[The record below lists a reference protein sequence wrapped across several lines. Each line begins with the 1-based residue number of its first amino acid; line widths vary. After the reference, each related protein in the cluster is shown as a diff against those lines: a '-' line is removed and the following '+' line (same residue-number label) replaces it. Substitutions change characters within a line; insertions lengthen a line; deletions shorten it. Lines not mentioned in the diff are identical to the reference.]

1 MDYKDQKSEDVYIKV
16 PTEILERL
24 DLKEETKAQIHVN
37 EQGVYI
43 NNRKK
48 NTEKTV
54 PLTSITIASLLTLGV
69 CLLVF
74 RDFSQ
79 IPLIGQRSIASMV
92 ILVGVITGMINFTY
106 YFIKDNKS
114 NNSSLKLYWRN
125 LPVVLLSYLVIIVVA
140 QLLFFKVMGQLFMG
154 ASFDI
159 YTSSC
164 MAAVMTGIVNYVMIY
179 SAKSITPTSLIR
191 SLVFVIL
198 GGVFIAMVTN
208 RDQQWWL
215 YNFSFLGTPEATNS
229 WQFNL
234 TLILSSLLMVALID
248 YIFVFLYNIE
258 GKTKRLITLKVLLL
272 LTAICLGGVGFFPY
286 NDSLFYQSMH
296 NRVAGYLVYLF
307 IILIIS
313 IRWLLPNVS
322 KHFLRISYSI
332 GAMLGIICVLFLGV
346 HYLSLTA
353 FELFA
358 FVLAFSWLLLLLQHI
373 IDIVNTANEVYTVEI
388 IRQPITEKVES
399 NN

>member
-1 MDYKDQKSEDVYIKV
+1 MDYKDQKHEDVYIKV

-24 DLKEETKAQIHVN
+24 DLKEETKAQIRVN
-37 EQGVYI
+37 EHGVYI

-54 PLTSITIASLLTLGV
+54 PLTSITIAGLLTLGV
-69 CLLVF
+69 CLFIF

-79 IPLIGQRSIASMV
+79 IPLIGQQSIASMV
-92 ILVGVITGMINFTY
+92 ILLGVITGMINFTY

-114 NNSSLKLYWRN
+114 DNSSLKLYWRN

-258 GKTKRLITLKVLLL
+258 GKTKRLIALKVLLL

-388 IRQPITEKVES
+388 IRQPTQEK
-399 NN
+399 NNN

>member
-1 MDYKDQKSEDVYIKV
+1 MDYKDQKHEDVYIKV

-24 DLKEETKAQIHVN
+24 DLKEETKAQIRVN
-37 EQGVYI
+37 EHGVYI

-54 PLTSITIASLLTLGV
+54 PLTSITIAGLLTLGV
-69 CLLVF
+69 CLFIF

-79 IPLIGQRSIASMV
+79 IPLIGQQSIASMV
-92 ILVGVITGMINFTY
+92 ILLGVITGMINFTY

-114 NNSSLKLYWRN
+114 DNSSLKLYWRN

-258 GKTKRLITLKVLLL
+258 GKTKRLIALKVLLL

-286 NDSLFYQSMH
+286 NDSLFYQSIH

-388 IRQPITEKVES
+388 IRQPTQETVEE

>member
-1 MDYKDQKSEDVYIKV
+1 MDYKDQKHEDVYIKV

-37 EQGVYI
+37 EHGVYI

-54 PLTSITIASLLTLGV
+54 PLTSITIVGLLTLGI
-69 CLLVF
+69 CLFIF

-92 ILVGVITGMINFTY
+92 ILLGVISGMINFTY
-106 YFIKDNKS
+106 YFIKDNKRD
-114 NNSSLKLYWRN
+114 NSSLKLYWRN

-154 ASFDI
+154 ATFDI

-248 YIFVFLYNIE
+248 YIFVYLYNIE
-258 GKTKRLITLKVLLL
+258 GKTKRLIALKVLLL

-388 IRQPITEKVES
+388 IRKPTQETVKE

>member
-1 MDYKDQKSEDVYIKV
+1 MDYKDQKHEDVYIKV

-24 DLKEETKAQIHVN
+24 DLKEETKAQIRVN
-37 EQGVYI
+37 EHGVYI

-54 PLTSITIASLLTLGV
+54 PLTSITIVGLLTLGV
-69 CLLVF
+69 CLF
-74 RDFSQ
+74 IFKDFSQ
-79 IPLIGQRSIASMV
+79 IPLIGQQSIASMV
-92 ILVGVITGMINFTY
+92 ILLGVITGMINFTY

-114 NNSSLKLYWRN
+114 DNSSLKLYWRN

-258 GKTKRLITLKVLLL
+258 GKTKRLIALKVLLL

-388 IRQPITEKVES
+388 IRQPTQETVEE

>member
-1 MDYKDQKSEDVYIKV
+1 MDYKDQKHEDVYIKV

-24 DLKEETKAQIHVN
+24 DLKEETKAQIRVN
-37 EQGVYI
+37 EHGVYI

-48 NTEKTV
+48 KTEKTV
-54 PLTSITIASLLTLGV
+54 PLTSITIAGLLTLGV
-69 CLLVF
+69 CLFIF

-79 IPLIGQRSIASMV
+79 IPLIGQQSIASMV
-92 ILVGVITGMINFTY
+92 ILLGVITGMINFTY

-114 NNSSLKLYWRN
+114 DNSSLKLYWRN

-258 GKTKRLITLKVLLL
+258 GKTKRLIALKVLLL

-388 IRQPITEKVES
+388 IRQPTQETVEE